1 MVLQIYLKLDRLD
14 LARKELKRIQEKD
27 DDATLTQLA
36 QAWVNITNGGEK
48 LQDAYYTFQE
58 LSDKYGPTALLL
70 NGQAVTLMGQER
82 FEEADTLV
90 QEAFNKDN
98 NNAETLINLIVLSQ
112 HLGKSSEVSSRYF
125 SQLKDMDNNHPFVKD
140 HLTKEIEVD
149 NLIKQYQVA

>member
-14 LARKELKRIQEKD
+14 LARKELKRMQEKD

-58 LSDKYGPTALLL
+58 LSDKYGPTPLLL

-112 HLGKSSEVSSRYF
+112 HLGKASEVGSRYF

-140 HLTKEIEVD
+140 YLSKEIEVD